1 MVCQRKKYVRLKT
14 WGVKRG
20 ICEGIGRALINPS
33 SVSPAW
39 VAYLNIGVLIGALA
53 LALFNASKDDVARN
67 FAYFYAVVSVG
78 IVVSLLA
85 CR

>member
-1 MVCQRKKYVRLKT
+1 MKGLTERF
-14 WGVKRG
+14 
-20 ICEGIGRALINPS
+20 INLPS
-33 SVSPAW
+33 IFSAW

-78 IVVSLLA
+78 IIVSLLA
-85 CR
+85 YRSNCVDLMGQSRLTAG

>member
-1 MVCQRKKYVRLKT
+1 MKGLAEQF
-14 WGVKRG
+14 
-20 ICEGIGRALINPS
+20 INLPS
-33 SVSPAW
+33 VFPAW

-53 LALFNASKDDVARN
+53 LALFNASKDDVAKN

-85 CR
+85 YRWSCVELMGPI